1 MIARSDIVPARQSLS
16 LNPSVIAEDYTKNF
30 HTFIID
36 FSKKYEILY
45 ARSLGKGI
53 LKTLSPA
60 IEHNYKTKTKAT
72 KK

>member
-1 MIARSDIVPARQSLS
+1 MWYYSFAIFIITICWNTASQLISHFFLC
-16 LNPSVIAEDYTKNF
+16 
-30 HTFIID
+30 HIID